1 MESLKRHIAAM
12 EKISTDS
19 FTIEEIEK
27 AFDGL
32 TKKCKIPDDD
42 AAGAWRILIN
52 ELAMIHLNKMEL

>member
-1 MESLKRHIAAM
+1 M

-42 AAGAWRILIN
+42 AADAWRILIN